1 MQEWS
6 SARVEKE
13 DIAAPRCD
21 REAHEQHAV
30 TLADHWIHAD
40 AGHLDPERSARAH
53 DSPHDIDE
61 TLGGE
66 HPGWHGPRRVNETA

>member
-6 SARVEKE
+6 STRGEKE
-13 DIAAPRCD
+13 DIAAPRCA
-21 REAHEQHAV
+21 REAREQHAV
-30 TLADHWIHAD
+30 TVAEQRTHAD

-53 DSPHDIDE
+53 DPPHDIDE

-66 HPGWHGPRRVNETA
+66 TPGRHGPRRVNETA